1 MTVKSSS
8 AAILHKI
15 AMPRRPELDALRGL
29 FLVWMTLTHLP
40 TRMSDVVNTPFGFV
54 SSADGFV
61 FLSAMLVSTIYLRQS
76 NGDHDVLRNK
86 LWKRALRVYIYHV
99 ILLAV
104 AFTVIAT
111 IAVTHHR
118 VALTNLLNFY
128 IAHPF
133 VAVIGSLLLI
143 YCPPLLDILP
153 MYVLFLLMSPFVL
166 YAAMKRGW
174 TTVVSGSLLV
184 WLAAQFGLRVVA
196 HNFVVRVT
204 HLPIPLQETGAFDLF
219 SWQWIWISGMWIGAR
234 SAEGKNPLS
243 YITGKWTVLCGALCI
258 FFIAVRH
265 AWLGPNLTPEHFGYA
280 LDKWRIG
287 PLRLVNLV
295 ACAGV
300 IYWLRKYVKK
310 LVSHEP
316 FLTLGAASMEVF
328 CTHLLFVFVGLALL
342 YNEVPMLHG
351 IYAILLLTA
360 TFSGLLFVATRQVRK
375 KQDER
380 RARKAAEAAESGTNH
395 ANTPEPSSME
405 RTHLEMD
412 NATTLDRTE
421 GELDIAPDGTAA
433 IVQGSSFKRVS

>member
-8 AAILHKI
+8 ATLLHKI

-61 FLSAMLVSTIYLRQS
+61 FLSAMLVSQIYLRQAA
-76 NGDHDVLRNK
+76 GDQEVLRQK
-86 LWKRALRVYIYHV
+86 LWKRALRVYLYHLG
-99 ILLAV
+99 LLTI

-111 IAVTHHR
+111 IAVTKHR
-118 VALTNLLNFY
+118 IALTNLLDFY
-128 IAHPF
+128 IAHPV
-133 VAVIGSLLLI
+133 VAIVGSLLLI

-174 TTVVSGSLLV
+174 MTVVCGSLGI
-184 WLAAQFGLRVVA
+184 WLLAQFGLRVLV
-196 HNFVVRVT
+196 HNFVVKVT
-204 HLPIPLQETGAFDLF
+204 HLAIPLQETGAFDLF

-234 SAEGKNPLS
+234 SAEGHNPLS
-243 YITGKWTVLCGALCI
+243 RITGKWLALCGALCV
-258 FFIAVRH
+258 FFIGVRH
-265 AWLGPNLTPEHFGYA
+265 VWFGPHLTPEAFGYT

-287 PLRLVNLV
+287 PLRMVNLV

-300 IYWLRKYVKK
+300 IYGLRKYVKRI
-310 LVSHEP
+310 VSREP

-342 YNEVPMLHG
+342 YNEVPQLHG
-351 IYAILLLTA
+351 AYALLLLAA
-360 TFSGLLFVATRQVRK
+360 TFTGLIFVASRQVKK
-375 KQDER
+375 KQEER
-380 RARKAAEAAESGTNH
+380 RAKKAAPSAPQAANE
-395 ANTPEPSSME
+395 
-405 RTHLEMD
+405 LEV
-412 NATTLDRTE
+412 
-421 GELDIAPDGTAA
+421 AA
-433 IVQGSSFKRVS
+433 SRG

>member
-1 MTVKSSS
+1 MSVKSAAAGMTQHATASVKHASVSVKNAS
-8 AAILHKI
+8 AAILKTA

-61 FLSAMLVSTIYLRQS
+61 FLSAMLVSQIYLRQS
-76 NGDHDVLRNK
+76 AGDPDVLRTK

-104 AFTVIAT
+104 AFTVVAAV
-111 IAVTHHR
+111 AVTKHKT
-118 VALTNLLNFY
+118 ALTNLLDFY
-128 IAHPF
+128 LAHPV

-153 MYVLFLLMSPFVL
+153 MYVLFLLLSPFVL
-166 YAAMKRGW
+166 FTAMKRGW
-174 TTVVSGSLLV
+174 TFVVCGSWLV
-184 WLAAQFGLRVVA
+184 WLTAQFGARVFV
-196 HNFVVRVT
+196 HNLVVRIT

-234 SAEGKNPLS
+234 SAEGHNPLAR
-243 YITGKWTVLCGALCI
+243 ITGKWVVLCAALCI
-258 FFIAVRH
+258 FFICVRH
-265 AWLGPNLTPEHFGYA
+265 HWLGPHITTEAFGYT

-287 PLRLVNLV
+287 PLRMVNLI

-300 IYWLRKYVKK
+300 VYWLRKYVKMAI
-310 LVSHEP
+310 SREP

-342 YNEVPMLHG
+342 YNEVPQLHG
-351 IYAILLLTA
+351 IYAIGLLSV
-360 TFSGLLFVATRQVRK
+360 TFAVLLFVASRQVKK
-375 KQDER
+375 KQAE
-380 RARKAAEAAESGTNH
+380 RKAKKAADAARTANEAAAPGG
-395 ANTPEPSSME
+395 
-405 RTHLEMD
+405 L
-412 NATTLDRTE
+412 ATR
-421 GELDIAPDGTAA
+421 A
-433 IVQGSSFKRVS
+433 

>member
-8 AAILHKI
+8 AAILKKV

-76 NGDHDVLRNK
+76 GGDHDILRQK
-86 LWKRALRVYIYHV
+86 LWKRALRVYIYHLV
-99 ILLAV
+99 LLAV

-111 IAVTHHR
+111 IAVTKHR
-118 VALTNLLNFY
+118 VALTNLLDFY

-133 VAVIGSLLLI
+133 VAIIGSLLLI

-174 TTVVSGSLLV
+174 TVVVSGSLLV
-184 WLAAQFGLRVVA
+184 WLAAQFGLRVFA
-196 HNFVVRVT
+196 HNIVVRVT

-243 YITGKWTVLCGALCI
+243 YITGKWTVLCAALCI
-258 FFIAVRH
+258 FFIGVRH
-265 AWLGPNLTPEHFGYA
+265 VWFGPNLTPEHFGYA

-342 YNEVPMLHG
+342 YNEVPQLHG
-351 IYAILLLTA
+351 IYAMLLLTA
-360 TFSGLLFVATRQVRK
+360 TFSGLLFVASRQVRK
-375 KQDER
+375 KQEER
-380 RARKAAEAAESGTNH
+380 RARKAAEAANMQTASEAAGQPQPTQST
-395 ANTPEPSSME
+395 ALQ
-405 RTHLEMD
+405 LE
-412 NATTLDRTE
+412 ATTPMDATGDLA
-421 GELDIAPDGTAA
+421 IAPDGTAA
-433 IVQGSSFKRVS
+433 IVPTHSLKCVS

>member
-8 AAILHKI
+8 AAILKKV

-76 NGDHDVLRNK
+76 GGDHDVLRQK
-86 LWKRALRVYIYHV
+86 LWKRALRVYIYHLV
-99 ILLAV
+99 LLAV

-111 IAVTHHR
+111 IAVTKHR
-118 VALTNLLNFY
+118 VALTNLLDFY

-133 VAVIGSLLLI
+133 VAIIGSLLLI

-174 TTVVSGSLLV
+174 TVVVSGSLLV
-184 WLAAQFGLRVVA
+184 WLAAQFGLRVFA
-196 HNFVVRVT
+196 HNIVVRVT

-243 YITGKWTVLCGALCI
+243 YITGKWTVLCAALCI
-258 FFIAVRH
+258 FFIGVRH
-265 AWLGPNLTPEHFGYA
+265 VWFGPNLTPEHFGYA

-342 YNEVPMLHG
+342 YNEVPQLHG
-351 IYAILLLTA
+351 IYAMLLLTA
-360 TFSGLLFVATRQVRK
+360 TFSGLLFVASRQVRK
-375 KQDER
+375 KQEER
-380 RARKAAEAAESGTNH
+380 RARKAAEAAK
-395 ANTPEPSSME
+395 ME
-405 RTHLEMD
+405 AASEAGSQPQPTQSTALQLE
-412 NATTLDRTE
+412 ATTPMDATGDLA
-421 GELDIAPDGTAA
+421 IAPDGTAA
-433 IVQGSSFKRVS
+433 IVPTHSLKCVS